1 MELVSV
7 ILPVYN
13 GEKYLR
19 ECIDSVLANT
29 YQNLEIILVDDG
41 SSDNSGLICDEY
53 AKKGKRIKVIHQEN
67 KGLVGARNCGLAAS
81 SGTYISFIDA
91 DDMISPVFYEEMV
104 AAMEAEHAD
113 VVACEYRHNR
123 EDVVPCI
130 TPKERNYISVQSFGE
145 KLAILTC
152 APSIRNLTWTGP
164 FVWNKLY
171 RRENIREQFHQEC
184 LMCEDLR
191 FNYDYLSSC
200 AKMTVLPF
208 GLYFY
213 RIHDESIT
221 GRYRKRKT
229 NVRNGIA
236 NATLWA
242 YIAHNSQVSDP
253 SLQEYLEA
261 RAAYTAHGALWRVYA
276 SGAEMEHS
284 EFAKEAHSLICRHC
298 SKLLHDKK
306 TYNIKVRAVIWLCC
320 HISPLW
326 KSAARLSAKYNIS
339 M

>member
-1 MELVSV
+1 MKLVSI

-13 GEKYLR
+13 GEKYLN
-19 ECIDSVLANT
+19 ECIDSILAST
-29 YQNLEIILVDDG
+29 YQNLEIILIDDG
-41 SSDNSGLICDEY
+41 STDRSGPICDEY
-53 AKKGKRIKVIHQEN
+53 AEKDSRIKVIHQEN
-67 KGLVGARNCGLAAS
+67 RGLICARNCGLS
-81 SGTYISFIDA
+81 VSNGTYIAFVDA
-91 DDMISPVFYEEMV
+91 DDLVFPAFYEEMV
-104 AAMEAEHAD
+104 SAMEAEHAD
-113 VVACEYRHNR
+113 LVACEYRHNK
-123 EDVVPCI
+123 EAVVPCI
-130 TPKERNYISVQSFGE
+130 APNERNYVSVQTFDE
-145 KLAILTC
+145 YLAILTC
-152 APSIRNLTWTGP
+152 APSIREVTWTGP

-171 RRENIREQFHQEC
+171 RRENIKEQFNKEY

-229 NVRNGIA
+229 DVRNGIA
-236 NATLWA
+236 NATLWE
-242 YIAHNSQVSDP
+242 YIAHNSQMADP

-284 EFAKEAHSLICRHC
+284 EFAKEAHSLICRHY
-298 SKLLHDKK
+298 SKLLRDKK
-306 TYNIKVRAVIWLCC
+306 TYNIKVRAVIWMCC

-326 KSAARLSAKYNIS
+326 KSAARLSAKCNIS

>member
-1 MELVSV
+1 MELVSI

-13 GEKYLR
+13 GEKYLN
-19 ECIDSVLANT
+19 ECIDSILAST
-29 YQNLEIILVDDG
+29 YQNLEIILIDDG
-41 SSDNSGLICDEY
+41 STDRSGPICDEY
-53 AKKGKRIKVIHQEN
+53 AEKDSRIKVIHQEN
-67 KGLVGARNCGLAAS
+67 RGLICARNCGLS
-81 SGTYISFIDA
+81 VSNGTYIAFVDA
-91 DDMISPVFYEEMV
+91 DDLVSPAFYEEMV
-104 AAMEAEHAD
+104 SAMEAEHAD
-113 VVACEYRHNR
+113 LVACEYRHNK

-130 TPKERNYISVQSFGE
+130 APNERNSVSVQTFDE
-145 KLAILTC
+145 YLAILTC
-152 APSIRNLTWTGP
+152 APSIREVTWTGP
-164 FVWNKLY
+164 YVWNKLY
-171 RRENIREQFHQEC
+171 RKENIKEQFNKEC

-200 AKMTVLPF
+200 TKMTVLPF

-236 NATLWA
+236 NAMLWA
-242 YIAHNSQVSDP
+242 YIACNSQVADP
-253 SLQEYLEA
+253 SLKEYLEA

-276 SGAEMEHS
+276 SGAETEHS
-284 EFAKEAHSLICRHC
+284 EFAKEAHSLICSHC

-306 TYNIKVRAVIWLCC
+306 TYNIKVRSAIWLCC
-320 HISPLW
+320 HIFPLW
-326 KSAARLSAKYNIS
+326 KNAARLSAKCNIF

>member
-1 MELVSV
+1 MELVSI

-13 GEKYLR
+13 GEKYLN
-19 ECIDSVLANT
+19 ECIDSILAST
-29 YQNLEIILVDDG
+29 YQNLEIILIDDG
-41 SSDNSGLICDEY
+41 STDRSGPICDEY
-53 AKKGKRIKVIHQEN
+53 AEKDSRIKVIHQEN
-67 KGLVGARNCGLAAS
+67 RGLICARNCGLS
-81 SGTYISFIDA
+81 VSNGTYIAFVDA
-91 DDMISPVFYEEMV
+91 DDLVSPAFYEEMV
-104 AAMEAEHAD
+104 SAMEAEHAD
-113 VVACEYRHNR
+113 LVACEYRHNK

-130 TPKERNYISVQSFGE
+130 APNERNSVSVQTFDE
-145 KLAILTC
+145 YLAILTC
-152 APSIRNLTWTGP
+152 APSIREVTWTGP
-164 FVWNKLY
+164 YVWNKLY
-171 RRENIREQFHQEC
+171 RKEKIKEQFNKEC

-242 YIAHNSQVSDP
+242 YIAHNSQVADP
-253 SLQEYLEA
+253 CLKEYLEA
-261 RAAYTAHGALWRVYA
+261 RAAYTAHGALWRIYA
-276 SGAEMEHS
+276 SGTEMEHS

-298 SKLLHDKK
+298 SKPLRDKK
-306 TYNIKVRAVIWLCC
+306 TYNIKVRSVIWMCC

-326 KSAARLSAKYNIS
+326 KSAARLSAKCNIS